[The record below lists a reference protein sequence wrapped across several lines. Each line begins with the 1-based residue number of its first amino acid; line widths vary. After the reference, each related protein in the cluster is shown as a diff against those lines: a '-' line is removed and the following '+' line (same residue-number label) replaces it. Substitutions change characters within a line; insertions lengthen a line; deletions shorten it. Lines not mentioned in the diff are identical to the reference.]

1 MLDLSHTLQGIVV
14 KSISRNKTAVTNE
27 LMSDACGKCGNG
39 SKRAAGLDSWCI
51 IHRDRPD
58 SGLVLFI
65 FILLLYVSL

>member
-39 SKRAAGLDSWCI
+39 SKRAAGLDS
-51 IHRDRPD
+51 
-58 SGLVLFI
+58 
-65 FILLLYVSL
+65 